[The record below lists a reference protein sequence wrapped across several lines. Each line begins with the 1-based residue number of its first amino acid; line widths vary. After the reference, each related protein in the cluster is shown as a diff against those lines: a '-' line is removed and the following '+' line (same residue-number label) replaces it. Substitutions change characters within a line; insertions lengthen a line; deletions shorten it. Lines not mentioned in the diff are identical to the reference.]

1 RRTRYSRYAG
11 GPDPLAPPVD
21 LTDALNDIA
30 EDIMAGY
37 SPEQALREYL
47 RRGARGQD
55 GFDELAWQAAQ
66 RRREILE
73 RSNLG
78 GTLQEVKALLDDAL
92 LQERAQLARDIDMD
106 DTDRAFRELQLEN
119 LPESTPAAVS
129 ELNNYDWQSTDA
141 REKFEHIRDLLGR
154 EMLDQQFSGMKQVL
168 KGATEEDKQAI
179 AEMIRDLNEL
189 LSKHREA
196 PIPQLISQT
205 LWPSTGS
212 TFRKTRAILMSSL
225 ISWRSVLPLHNA
237 CSIPCL
243 KNSAMS

>member
-1 RRTRYSRYAG
+1 MTPPIGPRDRHGRRTRYSRYSG

-141 REKFEHIRDLLGR
+141 RAHPRSFRPRNAGPTILRHETSPGR
-154 EMLDQQFSGMKQVL
+154 CDRRR
-168 KGATEEDKQAI
+168 QASHCGN
-179 AEMIRDLNEL
+179 D
-189 LSKHREA
+189 
-196 PIPQLISQT
+196 P
-205 LWPSTGS
+205 
-212 TFRKTRAILMSSL
+212 
-225 ISWRSVLPLHNA
+225 
-237 CSIPCL
+237 
-243 KNSAMS
+243 